1 MKKAFSA
8 LALFVALALCLALA
22 GCHISTP
29 DTVGKIGETE
39 ITSGLYLL
47 AQFDAYQQA
56 AQLATSEQDYN
67 DVSSFLK
74 ETITLDEES
83 GETALVSDY
92 VAEKTMET
100 LRFYA
105 AVEERFA
112 ALGGELTEAQTAQAD
127 AYAQQL
133 LDNYGDVYAANGIGL
148 ESLKLYERNLAKS
161 AALLELVYGP
171 EGQTPVS
178 DAELTS
184 HLNEMLYTCYISVP
198 LYDASTFVFADEEQS
213 AQMLTLAEQ
222 AAAGYTGSSA
232 ADFQAA
238 VTDTVAEM
246 YSVLGSEYTP
256 TAADFATG
264 FMLDSDLESSFTAE
278 AAEVIRGLEV
288 GQAAAVEYSDYAILL
303 LVRLDPLDTL
313 TLDQLRGDILSDLCA
328 ETLQNDLTAQ
338 GEALADGLDAGAMA
352 KLPAKK
358 IKM

>member
-8 LALFVALALCLALA
+8 LAPVLALCLALA

-29 DTVGKIGETE
+29 DTVGTVGETE

-56 AQLATSEQDYN
+56 AQLAGTDQDYN
-67 DVSSFLK
+67 DVKSFLK
-74 ETITLDEES
+74 ETITLDEET

-105 AVEERFA
+105 AVEERFEE
-112 ALGGELTEAQTAQAD
+112 LGGELTEAQTAQAD

-133 LDNYGDVYAANGIGL
+133 LDNYGTIYAANGIGL
-148 ESLKLYERNLAKS
+148 ESLKLYERNLVKS
-161 AALLELVYGP
+161 AALLDLVYGP
-171 EGQTPVS
+171 EGETPVS
-178 DAELTS
+178 DADLLA
-184 HLNEMLYTCYISVP
+184 HLDEMLYTCYISVP
-198 LYDASTFVFADEEQS
+198 LYDSSTFAFADEDQT
-213 AQMLTLAEQ
+213 AQMLTLAEE

-238 VTDTVAEM
+238 VTDTVSEM
-246 YSVLGSEYTP
+246 YAVLGGEYTP

-264 FMLDSDLESSFTAE
+264 FLLDSDLEISFTEE
-278 AAEVIRGLEV
+278 AANTVRGLEV
-288 GQAAAVEYSDYAILL
+288 GQAAAVEYRSYAILL

-313 TLDQLRGDILSDLCA
+313 TLDQLRGDILSDLCS

-338 GEALADGLDAGAMA
+338 GEALADGLDAGVMA

-358 IKM
+358 ITMG